1 MRNSGQVLLILSAVA
16 IAAALVGQCGRSVEQ
31 WSPEHYASAGATA
44 TSVPYIL
51 EATRTYNERVIPT
64 VQAMEAQERAA
75 TVAVKEEAR
84 RAFSWAVAL
93 GGIASI
99 TSISLAALAW
109 GGGTLANRVIVT
121 VVQSKAARELPSV
134 GLLPG
139 GGRQPVLTAQGIA
152 DPRTGYRFAL
162 EPGEGS
168 VEHARALTEY
178 NVALPRE
185 IALALGRP
193 VRFPLPAEDRND
205 SNKRG

>member
-1 MRNSGQVLLILSAVA
+1 
-16 IAAALVGQCGRSVEQ
+16 
-31 WSPEHYASAGATA
+31 
-44 TSVPYIL
+44 VPFVL

-75 TVAVKEEAR
+75 TVTVKEEAR

-109 GGGTLANRVIVT
+109 GGGTLANRVVET
-121 VVQSKAARELPSV
+121 ATRVRAARELPPV

-139 GGRQPVLTAQGIA
+139 AGRQPVLTAQGIA

-162 EPGEGS
+162 GPGEGS
-168 VEHARALTEY
+168 AEHARALTEY
-178 NVALPRE
+178 NVAPVRE
-185 IALALGRP
+185 IALALGKQ
-193 VRFPLPAEDRND
+193 VQFPLPVVSSDGD
-205 SNKRG
+205 TP